1 MTGRSRD
8 RLDAG
13 SGLAL
18 IALILALGGT
28 ALALPGRNSVN
39 SGDIKAKAVKRAD
52 QKVSQR
58 TDWALIDYGNDNL
71 IASSP
76 GAELVFG
83 SSVAGAVDFGHSV
96 KNRPLAAT
104 VRWDEDTLEHPLAR
118 HCGSSVDAI
127 SCKTNNNDRT
137 VVVQGGL
144 NEVVYLVVLP
154 K

>member
-8 RLDAG
+8 RLDIG
-13 SGLAL
+13 SAV
-18 IALILALGGT
+18 AILALVLALAGT

-39 SGDIKAKAVKRAD
+39 SGDIKAKAVKRVD

-58 TDWALIDYGNDNL
+58 VDWALVDYGNDNL

-76 GAELVFG
+76 GAELLDDGNVVG
-83 SSVAGAVDFGHSV
+83 LIDFGHSV

-104 VRWDEDTLEHPLAR
+104 VRWDADALEHPLAR

-127 SCKTNNNDRT
+127 SCKTSNNDRT
-137 VVVQGGL
+137 VAVQGGL
-144 NEVVYLVVLP
+144 NEVVYVVVLP